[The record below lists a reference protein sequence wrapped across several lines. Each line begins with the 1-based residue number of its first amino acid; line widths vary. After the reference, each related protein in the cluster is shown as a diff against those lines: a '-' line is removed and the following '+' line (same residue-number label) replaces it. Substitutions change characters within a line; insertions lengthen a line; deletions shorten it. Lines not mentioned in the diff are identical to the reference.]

1 MQVADSQEIHC
12 GDLPESRLNP
22 DSECWDREMV
32 MRNQPQLDEAGTDLC
47 FVSSRQQNMILWL
60 LIVARITV
68 SRC

>member
-1 MQVADSQEIHC
+1 MQVADSQETHC
-12 GDLPESRLNP
+12 GDLPEGQPNP

-32 MRNQPQLDEAGTDLC
+32 MRNQPQLDEAGTDSC